1 MKVRDRLLL
10 AFLLVMAVLAMP
22 SGYAL
27 LRFAELRDLAVEN
40 RVRHAEAVVAL
51 GEVQTAVSEVDRLLR
66 SYVATPSQPLQ
77 LSLAAAL
84 DRLADAVREVEA
96 AGYAG
101 ETGPLAVAVDTLVA
115 SARQAKELV
124 AAERLDAATDR
135 VLDLGGGVGE
145 VRRRVVDAAS
155 ALDRRAERDFR
166 RADAIAGAGRDAVVF
181 ALVAAL
187 AVAVVLAVWTTGAL
201 AGPLERL
208 RRAMARVTEGTLEA
222 PPDLPYDRSDE
233 IGALSASFRTMTR
246 RLAELDRLKVEF
258 IGMASHEMQT
268 PVNVVRGYTELLEA
282 ELDDELSQDHR
293 DILQRIA
300 EQTGTMS
307 RLARRLMDISKLEAG
322 SLEMEVEAVAVE
334 ELLSGIRRRYEILA
348 RNQGVDLRVVRA
360 PGAPAQVSVDV
371 DLIRDEVLGNLV
383 SNALRFT
390 PRNGTVRVEA
400 RPHDGGLLVEVR
412 DTGPGVPEE
421 HRPHVFER
429 YYRADR
435 SRGLGTG
442 LGLAICRQIAEA
454 HGGWVRLAED
464 GTPGATFQ
472 VFLPVRAALREA
484 G

>member
-1 MKVRDRLLL
+1 
-10 AFLLVMAVLAMP
+10 
-22 SGYAL
+22 
-27 LRFAELRDLAVEN
+27 
-40 RVRHAEAVVAL
+40 
-51 GEVQTAVSEVDRLLR
+51 
-66 SYVATPSQPLQ
+66 
-77 LSLAAAL
+77 
-84 DRLADAVREVEA
+84 
-96 AGYAG
+96 
-101 ETGPLAVAVDTLVA
+101 
-115 SARQAKELV
+115 
-124 AAERLDAATDR
+124 
-135 VLDLGGGVGE
+135 
-145 VRRRVVDAAS
+145 
-155 ALDRRAERDFR
+155 
-166 RADAIAGAGRDAVVF
+166 
-181 ALVAAL
+181 
-187 AVAVVLAVWTTGAL
+187 
-201 AGPLERL
+201 
-208 RRAMARVTEGTLEA
+208 
-222 PPDLPYDRSDE
+222 
-233 IGALSASFRTMTR
+233 
-246 RLAELDRLKVEF
+246 
-258 IGMASHEMQT
+258 
-268 PVNVVRGYTELLEA
+268 
-282 ELDDELSQDHR
+282 
-293 DILQRIA
+293 
-300 EQTGTMS
+300 MS